1 MIGENGTEEYSDE
14 IMTKK
19 REMEQQMQ
27 AMAVTDWAGIMM
39 VCIHGQVENRIYGAI
54 VNRCLEEPVS
64 FCGLDQLVLKM
75 DEICELVGSPMLSM
89 DPRFLQEKRKADYL
103 GIGKKRKK
111 GRQKTA
117 GWQNMFDILKQQAA
131 LSREVFEVQILF
143 RSNATMQ
150 GRLRCSLSGKKYV
163 SFRSALELLRMLK
176 EEELEFCGKRGKTI

>member
-1 MIGENGTEEYSDE
+1 MIGENETEEYSDE

-75 DEICELVGSPMLSM
+75 EDLPCYQWIPAFYRKNGRRIIWGSERS
-89 DPRFLQEKRKADYL
+89 EKRAD
-103 GIGKKRKK
+103 KKQRA
-111 GRQKTA
+111 GRICLI
-117 GWQNMFDILKQQAA
+117 F
-131 LSREVFEVQILF
+131 
-143 RSNATMQ
+143 
-150 GRLRCSLSGKKYV
+150 
-163 SFRSALELLRMLK
+163 
-176 EEELEFCGKRGKTI
+176 